1 MWQAIVHFIKQ
12 SPVNLIFNSKQR
24 LKICW
29 IKLFQLPTTQK
40 QSGAVAISHDWS
52 GEIDN
57 DFERITKTFAGFAG
71 NPNIF
76 TTVALTIGTDVE
88 AGIIERAKKFSPIPL
103 VEVKLSDAGS
113 MFKLVTTALEKAT
126 ELAEQAAAQS
136 RVPAPWSSVVLGL
149 ECGGSD
155 AYSGI
160 TANPALGIA
169 SDRFVEFGATSILAE
184 TMEILGAEHLLAAR
198 ALDPKV
204 GAQIIEV
211 VARYERSINYEGIDI
226 RGAQPSRG
234 NIEGGLSTLEEKSLG
249 AAKKAGNAPFTGV
262 LEFADRPTAPG
273 LYFMDTPG
281 HDIEQLTGFAAADVN
296 ITVFTTGR
304 GTPTGSAVI
313 PTIKVATNSE
323 MGLVLTD
330 LIDLNAGT
338 ISDGTQTLEEVGQIL
353 FDEIVKVANGQLTKA
368 EHGNSKLK
376 VPLTLC
382 KASGFRTNFCNESP
396 SGSLTFSLISKN
408 LSQAA
413 IIKVM

>member
-1 MWQAIVHFIKQ
+1 
-12 SPVNLIFNSKQR
+12 
-24 LKICW
+24 
-29 IKLFQLPTTQK
+29 
-40 QSGAVAISHDWS
+40 
-52 GEIDN
+52 
-57 DFERITKTFAGFAG
+57 
-71 NPNIF
+71 
-76 TTVALTIGTDVE
+76 
-88 AGIIERAKKFSPIPL
+88 
-103 VEVKLSDAGS
+103 
-113 MFKLVTTALEKAT
+113 
-126 ELAEQAAAQS
+126 
-136 RVPAPWSSVVLGL
+136 
-149 ECGGSD
+149 
-155 AYSGI
+155 
-160 TANPALGIA
+160 
-169 SDRFVEFGATSILAE
+169 
-184 TMEILGAEHLLAAR
+184 LAAR

-262 LEFADRPTAPG
+262 LEYADRPTAPG

-330 LIDLNAGT
+330 LIDINAGT
-338 ISDGTQTLEEVGQIL
+338 ISDGTQTLEEVGQII

-368 EHGNSKLK
+368 EIGKHHE
-376 VPLTLC
+376 
-382 KASGFRTNFCNESP
+382 F
-396 SGSLTFSLISKN
+396 N
-408 LSQAA
+408 LSRLYGSTL
-413 IIKVM
+413 